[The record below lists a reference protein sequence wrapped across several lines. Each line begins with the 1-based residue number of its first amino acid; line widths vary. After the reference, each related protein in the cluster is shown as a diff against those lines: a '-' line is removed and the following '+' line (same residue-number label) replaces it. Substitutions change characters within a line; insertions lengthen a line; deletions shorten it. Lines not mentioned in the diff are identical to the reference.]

1 MFKDILKP
9 FLTYGFGSIAQTA
22 LNFLLLPLYL
32 RFFEP
37 SEYGIISLLLVVSSL
52 LSMFANI
59 GINSGMYRIYYEIDE
74 GGRKKLAGTA
84 WFWYLLSAGLIGIA
98 LYIFSGSL
106 SQSLFQSINYS
117 YTIQVVSVFFIFSV
131 LRTMPFNILRMEKK
145 AGLYV
150 ALSLLMLGIDFG
162 LKLYFIVFL
171 RRGIE
176 GYFESSLITNF
187 LILCILVPFVLKYVS
202 FSINSSYLKQ
212 LLRLG
217 FPFIFSTLSVWT
229 LEFSDR
235 LMLNHFSGETAV
247 GIYSLAYRFA
257 NLFVVF
263 LLNPSS
269 LFWQPY
275 FFSYNAKKT
284 REEVKRLLNRSL
296 IYFFV
301 ISCFLYLIISL
312 GSGDVLRIF
321 TSLFGAK
328 EEYLQSLSLIP
339 LLTLGPFFYILS
351 RQASNAL
358 LVAKK
363 PKFEAIAGCI
373 TAVVNVGLN
382 FIFIPMLG
390 TIGAAITT
398 VLAYILYDAV
408 CYWWAQR
415 VWPVNHDWKGISISL
430 FFMAVAFLVC
440 WQIDIKQPWIS
451 LFVKVASGVS
461 IFGLGTWF
469 ISHIFTRDERRNFIT
484 YVFYKRKEFVK
495 ELVNRI

>member
-22 LNFLLLPLYL
+22 ISFILLPLYL

-59 GINSGMYRIYYEIDE
+59 GITSGMYRIYYEIDE

-84 WFWYLLSAGLIGIA
+84 WFWYLLSAGFIGIA
-98 LYIFSGSL
+98 LYIFSGSI
-106 SQSLFQSINYS
+106 SQLLFQSIDYS
-117 YTIQVVSVFFIFSV
+117 YTIQVVCGFFIFSM
-131 LRTMPFNILRMEKK
+131 LRIVPFNILRMEKK
-145 AGLYV
+145 SGLYV
-150 ALSLLMLGIDFG
+150 GLSLLMLGIDFG

-171 RRGIE
+171 RRGIA

-187 LILCILVPFVLKYVS
+187 LVLCLIVPFIKKYVS
-202 FSINSSYLKQ
+202 FSINISYLKQ

-217 FPFIFSTLSVWT
+217 FPYIFSTISIWT
-229 LEFSDR
+229 LEVSDR
-235 LMLNHFSGETAV
+235 FLLNHFIGEAAV

-263 LLNPSS
+263 LLNPSA

-275 FFSYNAKKT
+275 FFSYNAEKT

-301 ISCFLYLIISL
+301 ISCFLYLVISL

-321 TSLFGAK
+321 ASLFGAK
-328 EEYLQSLSLIP
+328 EEYLQSVSLIP

-351 RQASNAL
+351 RQATNAL

-363 PKFEAIAGCI
+363 PEFTAIAACI
-373 TAVVNVGLN
+373 AAALNVGLN
-382 FIFIPMLG
+382 FIFIPLWG

-398 VLAYILYDAV
+398 VLAYLLFDTI

-415 VWPVNHDWKGISISL
+415 VWPVNHNWKGISISL
-430 FFMAVAFLVC
+430 FFMAAAFMVSS
-440 WQIDIKQPWIS
+440 QITIKQPWIS
-451 LFVKVASGVS
+451 FFVKVASGVS

-469 ISHIFTRDERRNFIT
+469 ISNIFTRDERQKIYT
-484 YVFYKRKEFVK
+484 YVSHKRK
-495 ELVNRI
+495 

>member
-22 LNFLLLPLYL
+22 ISFILLPLYL

-59 GINSGMYRIYYEIDE
+59 GITSGMYRIYYEIDE

-84 WFWYLLSAGLIGIA
+84 WFWYLLSAGFIGIA
-98 LYIFSGSL
+98 LYIFSGSI
-106 SQSLFQSINYS
+106 SQLLFQSIDYS
-117 YTIQVVSVFFIFSV
+117 YTIQVVCGFFIFSM
-131 LRTMPFNILRMEKK
+131 LRIVPFNILRMEKK
-145 AGLYV
+145 SGLYV
-150 ALSLLMLGIDFG
+150 GLSLLMLGIDFG

-171 RRGIE
+171 RRGIA

-187 LILCILVPFVLKYVS
+187 LVLCLIVPFIKKYVS
-202 FSINSSYLKQ
+202 FSINISYLKQ

-217 FPFIFSTLSVWT
+217 FPYIFSTISIWT
-229 LEFSDR
+229 LEVSDR
-235 LMLNHFSGETAV
+235 FLLNHFIGEAAV

-263 LLNPSS
+263 LLNPSA

-275 FFSYNAKKT
+275 FFSYNAEKT

-312 GSGDVLRIF
+312 GSGDVLRII
-321 TSLFGAK
+321 TSLFGAND
-328 EEYLQSLSLIP
+328 EYLRSVSLIP
-339 LLTLGPFFYILS
+339 LLTLGPFFYLLS

-363 PKFEAIAGCI
+363 PEFTAIAACI
-373 TAVVNVGLN
+373 AAALNVGLN
-382 FIFIPMLG
+382 FIFIPLWG

-398 VLAYILYDAV
+398 VLAYLLFDTI

-415 VWPVNHDWKGISISL
+415 VWPVNHNWKGISISL
-430 FFMAVAFLVC
+430 FFMAAAFMVSS
-440 WQIDIKQPWIS
+440 QITIKQPWIS
-451 LFVKVASGVS
+451 FFVKVASGVS

-469 ISHIFTRDERRNFIT
+469 ISNIFTRDERQKIYT
-484 YVFYKRKEFVK
+484 YVSHKRK
-495 ELVNRI
+495 